1 MIMSKTQFINQDST
15 GTEDIRQDHIKAI
28 RNRLKI
34 KREEYCKTL
43 SNKKVLG
50 PGAIHDY
57 LEREYHVCTSK
68 TTIQNF
74 FSEDDNIQK
83 IDISAVLA
91 MCDWW
96 GCDPS
101 EILAFPDQ
109 TSFSTSNKY
118 KQNPHQQLLSDLSY
132 NGRFYCYF
140 FKISGTDS
148 SFNLPY
154 PHSLKKRE
162 DLMEG
167 TITFNIDSDNGSKA
181 YFEYKQRVHQ
191 FQKDDDIK
199 IKRCTCFPMESSLNH
214 NIYLDFVDQDG
225 RFYYIF
231 FNHQVFINGPLYFR
245 IGGMITET
253 SEHDNGP
260 IFQKIVLFH
269 EKPDDSQKSLIR
281 GLLNTNPYNYL
292 LDKQE
297 LESLAATDTD
307 IQIFWNNYK
316 DLLAPR
322 KRDIYFFNETLIT
335 KESGYLSEY
344 DAKKTLIKLR
354 HHSYSQNQII
364 IGRDE
369 DAHRIAR
376 RMQNPKDV
384 DHDDYQ

>member
-1 MIMSKTQFINQDST
+1 MNQPQKNNSQT
-15 GTEDIRQDHIKAI
+15 TDIRQKHINAI
-28 RNRLKI
+28 RQRLKQ
-34 KREEYCKTL
+34 KREEYCKTR
-43 SNKKVLG
+43 SDKNILG
-50 PGAIHDY
+50 PGAIHNY
-57 LEREYHVCTSK
+57 LKENYHVYTSQ

-74 FSEDDNIQK
+74 FSNSDGIQK
-83 IDISAVLA
+83 IDISAVPA

-96 GCDPS
+96 GCDPG

-109 TSFSTSNKY
+109 SSFSTSNSY
-118 KQNPHQQLLSDLSY
+118 KQTPHQQLLLDTSY
-132 NGRFYCYF
+132 NGKFHCYF

-148 SFNLPY
+148 SFNTPY
-154 PHSLKKRE
+154 PYSLKKRE
-162 DLMEG
+162 DLIKG
-167 TITFNIDSDNGSKA
+167 TITFNIDPDNGSKA
-181 YFEYKQRVHQ
+181 YFEYKQLVHQ
-191 FQKDDDIK
+191 FQKPDEIK
-199 IKRCTCFPMESSLNH
+199 VKRCTCFPMESTLNH

-245 IGGMITET
+245 IGGMITES

-260 IFQKIVLFH
+260 FFQKIVLFH
-269 EKPDDSQKSLIR
+269 ERPDDSQDDLIR

-292 LDKQE
+292 LDERE
-297 LESLAATDTD
+297 LERLAATDTD
-307 IQIFWNNYK
+307 IKKFWDNYK

-322 KRDIYFFNETLIT
+322 KREIYFFNETLIT

-376 RMQNPKDV
+376 RMQNPKDIE
-384 DHDDYQ
+384 HDDYQ